1 MDTQA
6 EYLRFLAGD
15 LRESGQTATAED
27 IENAAGTIELLRAAR
42 YQQSRDSQALRVRY
56 VGATNTKPARVI
68 VTEWVPEHMGR
79 NPSHTMD
86 WQDDLEPRENRL
98 LAAQEYLDQ
107 YFKPSGPDPVRVNPD
122 GLCFGDD
129 YFYGWT
135 Q

>member
-1 MDTQA
+1 M
-6 EYLRFLAGD
+6 
-15 LRESGQTATAED
+15 
-27 IENAAGTIELLRAAR
+27 N
-42 YQQSRDSQALRVRY
+42 RDSQALRVRY
-56 VGATNTKPARVI
+56 VGPTNTKPARVT

-98 LAAQEYLDQ
+98 LAVQEYLDQ